1 MITDSNTK
9 LVALIG
15 HPISHTKSPEL
26 FSHFEDEFAP
36 NAVYVPFDVDP
47 EQLVT
52 AIKGLKALG
61 FVGANITAPYKN
73 VVFKKAK
80 TLGIKL
86 TDVAKQCQS
95 VNCLYFEEDG
105 SLWGTSTDYV
115 AFMDL
120 FRNSVDPNLR
130 GYNVLVIG
138 YGGVAKVVL
147 QALWSYLW
155 FGKVDFLCRNPE
167 VCNKEIQQ
175 LYDKHKKAVRRFHLR
190 GSFIPSVIGAPT
202 AHMLSKDTTN
212 LVPLLGAYHV
222 IINATPLG
230 MFPNTHES
238 PIPDDATHGFYGI
251 DGDGDPQTLIDL
263 IYNPKE
269 TKFLSQG
276 KEHGCKCVN
285 GIEMLVD
292 QFVESF
298 RLWFPRETSGCSKEE
313 LIEFGL
319 KEL

>member
-15 HPISHTKSPEL
+15 HPIFHTKSPEL
-26 FSHFEDEFAP
+26 FSHFEEAFAP

-47 EQLVT
+47 EQLTT

-86 TDVAKQCQS
+86 TDVAKHCQS
-95 VNCLYFEEDG
+95 VNCLYFENGE
-105 SLWGTSTDYV
+105 LWGTTTDYV
-115 AFMDL
+115 AMYDL
-120 FRNSVDPNLR
+120 LMNSVDPYSVSSV
-130 GYNVLVIG
+130 GIIGCGGMATVI
-138 YGGVAKVVL
+138 L
-147 QALWSYLW
+147 QACWR
-155 FGKVDFLCRNPE
+155 FGAFGGKWASFRFGSVDFICRDVMKATEIINPM
-167 VCNKEIQQ
+167 
-175 LYDKHKKAVRRFHLR
+175 YDKMTRR
-190 GSFIPSVIGAPT
+190 GKIIPDPNRPKVFQLTDQSDEIFWKYDV
-202 AHMLSKDTTN
+202 L
-212 LVPLLGAYHV
+212 
-222 IINATPLG
+222 INATPVG
-230 MFPNTHES
+230 MYPNVDAS
-238 PIPDDATHGFYGI
+238 PIPDNAALGLRHE
-251 DGDGDPQTLIDL
+251 QTLIDL

-276 KEHGCKCVN
+276 NEHGCKCVN
-285 GIEMLVD
+285 GQALLVD

-298 RLWFPRETSGCSKEE
+298 RLWFPKETSGCSKEE
-313 LIEFGL
+313 LIDFGL